1 MTYICENRW
10 EMRRLHTGRK
20 TYQSYCIFYNY
31 KNDIL
36 CIFASRNRPDAGG
49 VRPGLP
55 GTERYAGLSRDV
67 CGKVRLLIVALCSSL
82 KIPDF

>member
-1 MTYICENRW
+1 MQEIKNGIDRTH
-10 EMRRLHTGRK
+10 L
-20 TYQSYCIFYNY
+20 YNY